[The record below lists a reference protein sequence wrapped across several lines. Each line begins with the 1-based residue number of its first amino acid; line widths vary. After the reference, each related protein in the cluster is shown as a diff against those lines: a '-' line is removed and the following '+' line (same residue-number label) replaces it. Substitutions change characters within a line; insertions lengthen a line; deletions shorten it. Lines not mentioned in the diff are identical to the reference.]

1 MRKLQIF
8 LLLFWSVVESSA
20 QKDFGRSMI
29 DELCSEKYD
38 GRGYVNDGHLKAA
51 KFIANQF
58 SSMGLVPVGNDFFQ
72 PFKMDVNT
80 FPGAVSLQ
88 VADESLQPGEDFIID
103 AVSGTASGT
112 YHPVWIRSDDDFFKF
127 EFGSESREGKV
138 LIIKDI
144 DTKDIDTNQMLRDWK
159 YKGANL
165 APVIFLTDKK
175 FTWTVGRMSFKFP
188 IIELRDSLF
197 SSNFKDSSLTVNM
210 DIESQFVKQL
220 ESNNV
225 IAKVQGKKNKTI
237 VLSAHYDHL
246 GRMGKDTYFPGAND
260 NASGVAMLLY
270 LAKYYATHK
279 PRYNMVFMA
288 FGGEEVGL
296 LGSREYVQH
305 PLFPLEEIKFLINLD
320 ILGTGDEGITVVNGA
335 VYPKQ
340 FKKLSK
346 INSKEEYLKKVKI
359 RGKAANSDHY
369 FFSEAGVPSIFI
381 YTMGGVSHYHD
392 VYDKSD
398 TLPLDK
404 FNELSELI
412 IKFIAVL

>member
-1 MRKLQIF
+1 M
-8 LLLFWSVVESSA
+8 VESSA

-58 SSMGLVPVGNDFFQ
+58 SSMGLIPVGNDFFQ

-88 VADESLQPGEDFIID
+88 VEDESLQPGEDFIID
-103 AVSGTASGT
+103 AVSGTAIGT

-197 SSNFKDSSLTVNM
+197 SSNFKDSSVTVNM
-210 DIESQFVKQL
+210 DIENQFVKQL

-270 LAKYYATHK
+270 LAKYYSTHK

-369 FFSEAGVPSIFI
+369 FFSEAGVPSFFI

-412 IKFIAVL
+412 IKFIAAL